1 MKKKLSNNQMRNFV
15 ARLFKKEDLA
25 FSNGKVSLSDEE
37 KAQVVKVY
45 GQTFLNRLL
54 AADFD
59 ADGEATALHDTLV
72 EELASNRALVAT
84 LQDTINALA
93 AEPEPSPASHGA
105 GAGVPAIRINMNAAH
120 NRIARE
126 FAETGRMPV
135 AGDSSID
142 VADLNQ
148 EFSQAMPPKYRLE
161 LVSKRIYAG
170 FPDADKLTKVNNN
183 SDYIAAN
190 GFLSEI
196 SQQFTPA
203 WTPKGKMKF
212 TPRVIKYRRHKIN
225 VSIKPAEIIGS
236 WLLWLYQQG
245 KTFAEMPITRYIL
258 EEHIVPKVLDDITLS
273 MLGKG
278 KYVAAGSKSDG
289 DEGTAAVNSMDGF
302 ETQLVEGKTT
312 EGCKMNFLADAVD
325 PYTLP
330 DEQLLKYVDGFADKI
345 SPLFAGK
352 MDIYVAPEL
361 ITAYRRAYKAVYG
374 KFTGTDTG
382 TSIEFTRFKLIGLQS
397 MYRSPILLA
406 TPKENFVMLV
416 DLVNANN
423 VIQKIEEHHYDVDIL
438 GEYSLSVG
446 FRVEEAV
453 YASVPDGYTP
463 SEAIAID
470 PTDGGVWVNGG
481 ASSDDSGSDDSD
493 DSDGE
498 GA

>member
-1 MKKKLSNNQMRNFV
+1 MKKLSNNQMRRFV
-15 ARLFKKEDLA
+15 ARLFKKEDL
-25 FSNGKVSLSDEE
+25 SVEGGKVTLTEEE
-37 KAQVVKVY
+37 KAEVVKTY
-45 GQTFLNRLL
+45 GQAFLDKLL
-54 AADFD
+54 AVDFTVD
-59 ADGEATALHDTLV
+59 TEAETLHDTLV
-72 EELASNRALVAT
+72 QEITDNRNRINV
-84 LQDTINALA
+84 LQGTINDLA
-93 AEPEPSPASHGA
+93 AAPEDTPGA
-105 GAGVPAIRINMNAAH
+105 RGVGVGAPVFKINAKAAH
-120 NRIARE
+120 NLFAQA
-126 FAETGRMPV
+126 FAEGRV
-135 AGDSSID
+135 SASDAGTID

-161 LVSKRIYAG
+161 LVSKRIYNG
-170 FPDADKLTKVNNN
+170 FADADKLTKVNVN

-190 GFLSEI
+190 GFLNEVA
-196 SQQFTPA
+196 QQFTPA

-236 WLLWLYQQG
+236 WLLYLYEQD
-245 KTFAEMPITRYIL
+245 KTFSEMPITHYIV
-258 EEHIVPKVLDDITLS
+258 EQHIIPKVLDDITLS

-289 DEGTAAVNSMDGF
+289 DEGTPAVNSMDGF
-302 ETQLVEGKTT
+302 ETQLVEGKAT

-325 PYTLP
+325 PYKLT

-352 MDIYVAPEL
+352 MNIYVANEL

-382 TSIEFTRFKLIGLQS
+382 TSIEFTRFSLIGLDS
-397 MYRSPILLA
+397 MYRSPILFA
-406 TPKENFVMLV
+406 TPKENFVLLV
-416 DLVNANN
+416 DLVNAKN

-438 GEYSLSVG
+438 GEFSLAVG

-453 YASVPDGYTP
+453 YAAVPDGYTP
-463 SEAIAID
+463 SEAVATD

-481 ASSDDSGSDDSD
+481 ASGEGDG
-493 DSDGE
+493 SDGE
-498 GA
+498 SE